1 MPSQDITGTVG
12 REDDTFQIAILVVK
26 LRLEKTMLEIYHL
39 APCKEWLAGQVGT
52 ADLHDRLCSQLI
64 KFLYL
69 KQVLGD
75 TSELIMI
82 I

>member
-1 MPSQDITGTVG
+1 
-12 REDDTFQIAILVVK
+12 
-26 LRLEKTMLEIYHL
+26 MLEIYHL

-52 ADLHDRLCSQLI
+52 ADLHDRMCSQLI
-64 KFLYL
+64 QFLYL
-69 KQVLGD
+69 KLVLGD